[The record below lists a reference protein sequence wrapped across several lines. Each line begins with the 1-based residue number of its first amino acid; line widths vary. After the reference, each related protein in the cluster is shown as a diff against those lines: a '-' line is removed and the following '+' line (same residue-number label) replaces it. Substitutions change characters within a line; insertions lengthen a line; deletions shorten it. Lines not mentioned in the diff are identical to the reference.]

1 MADADTWYQYFFFWL
16 IRFKI
21 QIGISVVCFSGL
33 LFNLYNSKYVST
45 SSKYNLVAGAGA
57 DGPFNALCVFN
68 VATNADLNIPYARF
82 ILCLGFKNCVSF
94 LRGESNLLPQVSS

>member
-1 MADADTWYQYFFFWL
+1 MFF
-16 IRFKI
+16 
-21 QIGISVVCFSGL
+21 
-33 LFNLYNSKYVST
+33 T
-45 SSKYNLVAGAGA
+45 SSKYNLVAGAGRA

-94 LRGESNLLPQVSS
+94 LRGESNLLPQVSG

>member
-1 MADADTWYQYFFFWL
+1 M
-16 IRFKI
+16 
-21 QIGISVVCFSGL
+21 
-33 LFNLYNSKYVST
+33 YVST

-82 ILCLGFKNCVSF
+82 ILCLGFKNCFSF
-94 LRGESNLLPQVSS
+94 LRGESSLLPQVSQVAHCHDRNFFEPDRVFWSEE

>member
-1 MADADTWYQYFFFWL
+1 MA
-16 IRFKI
+16 IRAPD
-21 QIGISVVCFSGL
+21 GA
-33 LFNLYNSKYVST
+33 N
-45 SSKYNLVAGAGA
+45 KYNLVAGAGGA

-94 LRGESNLLPQVSS
+94 